1 MPGPNTVL
9 GCYVLRVDHWDPYG
23 AGLGFVVLDSSAREG
38 KDLSP
43 DQKTAQGTAARLKIS
58 GRDFAMLREFYPE
71 PQRNSHL
78 EDF

>member
-1 MPGPNTVL
+1 
-9 GCYVLRVDHWDPYG
+9 
-23 AGLGFVVLDSSAREG
+23 VVLDSSAREG

-43 DQKTAQGTAARLKIS
+43 DQKTAHGTAARLKIS